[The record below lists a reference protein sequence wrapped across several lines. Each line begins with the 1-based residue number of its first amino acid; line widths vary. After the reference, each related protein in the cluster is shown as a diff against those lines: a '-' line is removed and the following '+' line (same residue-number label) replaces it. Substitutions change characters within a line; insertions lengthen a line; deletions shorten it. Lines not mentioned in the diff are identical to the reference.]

1 MEGKHLKNLRKRFQF
16 PVEMKVHLPRP
27 SEKACAFAHCHV
39 CFYEANFFCGLRF
52 PIHPFIHKLLNHFK
66 ISPGQPIPNAWWTV
80 VSVIS
85 IWMSI
90 HEGSM
95 VSLNE
100 FLYLYYLKPST
111 HYEHFEFHLWDRQSR
126 VVRGLPSSFLNQKS
140 KFVFVYKKGWEIAS
154 DKVWGKVPPLPCTL
168 DVPTLSASSHL
179 LIFFVI

>member
-1 MEGKHLKNLRKRFQF
+1 MEGKHLKNLRKCFQF

-27 SEKACAFAHCHV
+27 GEKACAFAHCHV
-39 CFYEANFFCGLRF
+39 CFYEANFLYGLRF

-66 ISPGQPIPNAWWTV
+66 IALGQPIPNAWQTV

-85 IWMSI
+85 ICMSI

-111 HYEHFEFHLWDRQSR
+111 HYGHFEFHLWIGNLGSFAVSPLHFSTRSLSSSLSIGRDGKLLLTRFGVRCLHCR
-126 VVRGLPSSFLNQKS
+126 VHRMFPHLVRLP
-140 KFVFVYKKGWEIAS
+140 
-154 DKVWGKVPPLPCTL
+154 
-168 DVPTLSASSHL
+168 
-179 LIFFVI
+179 IF